1 MHKVTAFLAGFAV
14 GAAAVLAAAWVV
26 ANWGLPPILNSS
38 FPTFFIS
45 DVLHLSFP
53 DVCLIFK
60 RDCIKSVPLED

>member
-14 GAAAVLAAAWVV
+14 SAAAVLAAAWVV
-26 ANWGLPPILNSS
+26 ANWGPPPILHSS
-38 FPTFFIS
+38 FPMFFIS

-60 RDCIKSVPLED
+60 RSTLSSFR